1 MTTPIKPI
9 LKITADCLE
18 WRFIHTGGPG
28 GQHVNKVATGA
39 VLRVSISNVDFPAWQ
54 KRKLIK
60 LAGAKLSDDGILTI
74 ESRDTR
80 SQKRNREDALRKL
93 NELLLASAIK
103 PKRRIPTKPTKA
115 SVQRRLDKK
124 QKRSSLKKDRQKPL

>member
-1 MTTPIKPI
+1 MKPI
-9 LKITADCLE
+9 LKISPEHIE
-18 WRFIHTGGPG
+18 WKFIHTGGPG

-39 VLRVSISNVDFPAWQ
+39 VMRVSLEGLEFPAWQ

-60 LAGAKLSDDGILTI
+60 LAGTKLSDDGILTI

-93 NELLLASAIK
+93 NELLLASAVR

-115 SVQRRLDKK
+115 SVQRRLDEK
-124 QKRSSLKKDRQKPL
+124 QKRGSLKKERQKPL